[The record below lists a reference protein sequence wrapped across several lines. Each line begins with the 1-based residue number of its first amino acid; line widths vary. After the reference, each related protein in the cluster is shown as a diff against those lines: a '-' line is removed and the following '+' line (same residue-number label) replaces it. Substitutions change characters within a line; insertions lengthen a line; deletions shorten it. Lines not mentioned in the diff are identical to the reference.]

1 MGDGDLT
8 RWEVHMKKIF
18 VVLALAFAFIT
29 ASAAPRVI
37 ATAVD
42 SGIAWCTRTVV

>member
-29 ASAAPRVI
+29 ASAMPMI
-37 ATAVD
+37 A
-42 SGIAWCTRTVV
+42 SGIYMLIEAVLGAAT